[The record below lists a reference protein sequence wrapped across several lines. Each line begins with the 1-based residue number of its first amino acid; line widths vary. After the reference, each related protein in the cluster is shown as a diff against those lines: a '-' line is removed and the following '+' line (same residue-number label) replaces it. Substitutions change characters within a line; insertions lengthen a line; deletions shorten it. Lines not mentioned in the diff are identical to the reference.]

1 MIADLCKE
9 LNNWFDYKRLFGT
22 FTVSNGSLSIPGAQ
36 DGQYIRICDSV
47 FNDGVYGYPVSGLKD
62 ETFDGVIWLLAIPQ
76 EVVDLSKQIDE
87 WQNEYAEDMR
97 SPYQSESFGGYS
109 YTKASAQGSDGTG
122 TTWVD
127 IFADQL
133 KKWRKI

>member
-47 FNDGVYGYPVSGLKD
+47 FNDGVYQYPVTGLKD
-62 ETFDGVIWLLAIPQ
+62 ETFEGVVWLMAVPNEAL
-76 EVVDLSKQIDE
+76 ELSKKIDE
-87 WQNEYAEDMR
+87 WNEKYADVMQ
-97 SPYQSESFGGYS
+97 SPFQSESFGGYS
-109 YTKASAQGSDGTG
+109 YSKASAQGSDGTG
-122 TTWVD
+122 TTWSD

-133 KKWRKI
+133 RRWQKI